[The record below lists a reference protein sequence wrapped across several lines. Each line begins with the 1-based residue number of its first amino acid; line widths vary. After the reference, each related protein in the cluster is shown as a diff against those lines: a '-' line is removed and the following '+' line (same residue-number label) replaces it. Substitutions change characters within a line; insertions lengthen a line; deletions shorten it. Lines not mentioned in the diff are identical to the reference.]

1 METYELFLDEETK
14 EKGVFAI
21 SLVSDPAIESDWIAL
36 SKDVKMAVV
45 DDDKHILM
53 GAALIPNKL
62 IPRKDKS
69 GIFNVYFSEDTVR
82 KASEM
87 FLKNGFQSE
96 TTLEHAIQ
104 LDSNT
109 VSESW
114 IKEDNV
120 HDKSV
125 KFGIDVPVGTWL
137 ISMKIEDDSIYQ
149 MAKDGL
155 INGFSIEGRFAD
167 MLVKNSKELT
177 ENVTEE
183 PINSYNNMSLDKK
196 TFLSRMEKL
205 FFGSD
210 EEVKEENREPVITAE
225 EIQNAPIVDLTD
237 TAEEPVEE
245 VEVKAEEVVEVKEPE
260 YATKE
265 EFSKLSKKITE
276 LSKTFTKEKEDLEAK
291 NVELQKQVDEKP
303 DAEKIVHSPE
313 VKEVKLTTNKTA
325 KGRITAGLRQALN
338 K

>member
-45 DDDKHILM
+45 DDEKHILM

-62 IPRKDKS
+62 IPRKDQS
-69 GIFNVYFSEDTVR
+69 GIFNVFFSEDTVR

-137 ISMKIEDDSIYQ
+137 ISMKIEDDDVYQ

-167 MLVKNSKELT
+167 VLVKNSKELT

-183 PINSYNNMSLDKK
+183 SINSYNSMSLDKQ

-210 EEVKEENREPVITAE
+210 EEVKTEEAVEV
-225 EIQNAPIVDLTD
+225 API
-237 TAEEPVEE
+237 EEVVEAVKEDPVEE
-245 VEVKAEEVVEVKEPE
+245 VEVKTEEVVEVEEPK
-260 YATKE
+260 YATLE
-265 EFSKLSKKITE
+265 DFSKLSEQITE
-276 LSKTFTKEKEDLEAK
+276 LSKTFTKEKEDLETK
-291 NVELQKQVDEKP
+291 NVELQKQVDDKP

-313 VKEVKLTTNKTA
+313 VKEVKLSTSADRILNAIQKNK
-325 KGRITAGLRQALN
+325 
-338 K
+338 

>member
-21 SLVSDPAIESDWIAL
+21 SLVSDPAIESDWVAL
-36 SKDVKMAVV
+36 SKNVKMAVV
-45 DDDKHILM
+45 DDEKRILM

-62 IPRKDKS
+62 IPRKDS
-69 GIFNVYFSEDTVR
+69 TGIFNVFFSDETVR

-96 TTLEHAIQ
+96 TTLEHAIP

-137 ISMKIEDDSIYQ
+137 ISMKIEDDNVYQ

-167 MLVKNSKELT
+167 ILVRNSKELT

-183 PINSYNNMSLDKK
+183 TINSYNSMSKDKK
-196 TFLSRMEKL
+196 TILSKIEDL
-205 FFGSD
+205 LFGSD
-210 EEVKEENREPVITAE
+210 EEVKTEEVVEAAPVE
-225 EIQNAPIVDLTD
+225 EVVETLK
-237 TAEEPVEE
+237 EEPVEE

-265 EFSKLSKKITE
+265 EFSKLSNQITE
-276 LSKTFTKEKEDLEAK
+276 LSATFTKEKEELEAK

-313 VKEVKLTTNKTA
+313 VKEVNLSTTENRILHAIQKNK
-325 KGRITAGLRQALN
+325 
-338 K
+338 